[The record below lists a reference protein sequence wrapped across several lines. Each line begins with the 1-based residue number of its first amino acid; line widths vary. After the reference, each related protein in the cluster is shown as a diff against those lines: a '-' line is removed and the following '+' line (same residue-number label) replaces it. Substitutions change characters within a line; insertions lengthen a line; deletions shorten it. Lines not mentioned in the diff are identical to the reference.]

1 MRLPLRTKD
10 FRRVEEVKRRDPVE
24 LSERLEKERVMTEIL
39 ARHEGSMELWPT
51 QALALYEAAENQG
64 LLGSIGVGHGKTLIS
79 LLAGTVIPCDRPLLL
94 VPAALKKV
102 TIAERLPE
110 IKKHWRVRDDLRIES
125 YHALSNKYELLQ
137 EYAPDLII
145 ADECHKLANRTS
157 ARTRRLLRYFRDNP
171 KTKFVGLSGTITRKS
186 LKDYWHLL
194 IAALKEN
201 SPVPLKYQEMMDWAT
216 ALDDGINDWERPPPG
231 ALKRFTPHD
240 KATLGGFSRQEL
252 LAECR
257 TGYRNRLIETPGV
270 IATQQTGIGAS
281 LVINK
286 RSVELSDEI
295 KESLEE
301 LRRNWVTPHGE
312 EVTDAVDYWRKA
324 RELSQG
330 FYYRWEWNGP
340 ADQEWLVA
348 RSAWRSFVRRT
359 TRQDKKRD
367 TELRVVQACESGEIY
382 SPEFAIWQA
391 LKDRASPVTT
401 AEWVCDS
408 FLQDAISQAK
418 DKDILIWFE
427 QKAVGERLEELTAWP
442 LFSGDGSGLEK
453 QLGKGGPVL
462 ASVRSHGVGANLQK
476 YCQNLVLSPSPS
488 GATWEQLLGRTHR
501 PGQQADEVEVVVY
514 QHSPEFREALEKA
527 RANSE
532 YIEASTWQ
540 RQKLNF
546 ATIVQGD

>member
-24 LSERLEKERVMTEIL
+24 LSERLEKEKIMTDIL

-51 QALALYEAAENQG
+51 QAFALYEAAENQG
-64 LLGSIGVGHGKTLIS
+64 LLGSIGVGYGKTLIS
-79 LLAGTVIPCDRPLLL
+79 LLAATVIPANRPLLL

-102 TIAERLPE
+102 TLAERLPE
-110 IKKHWRVRDDLRIES
+110 LKKHWRIRDDLRIES

-145 ADECHKLANRTS
+145 ADECHKLSNRTS
-157 ARTRRLLRYFRDNP
+157 ARTRRLLRYLRDKP
-171 KTKFVGLSGTITRKS
+171 DTKFVGLSGTITRKS

-194 IAALKEN
+194 TAALKEN
-201 SPVPLKYQEMMDWAT
+201 SPVPLKYQEMMDWALS
-216 ALDDGINDWERPPPG
+216 LDDGINDWERPPPG
-231 ALKRFTPHD
+231 ALKRFTPYD
-240 KATLGGFSRQEL
+240 KVELGKMTREEL
-252 LAECR
+252 LEVCR
-257 TGYRNRLIETPGV
+257 EGYRKRLIETPGV

-286 RSVELSDEI
+286 RSVEVSEEI
-295 KESLEE
+295 NKALED
-301 LRRNWVTPHGE
+301 LRSNWTTPHGE

-330 FYYRWEWNGP
+330 FYYRWEWDGP
-340 ADQEWLVA
+340 VDQEWLDA

-359 TRQDKKRD
+359 TQRDKKRD
-367 TELRVVQACESGEIY
+367 TELRVVQACENDEIY
-382 SPEFAIWQA
+382 SPEFVVWQA
-391 LKDRASPVTT
+391 LKDRANPVTV

-408 FLQDAISQAK
+408 FLQDAIKQAK
-418 DKDILIWFE
+418 DKDILVWFE
-427 QKAVGERLEELTAWP
+427 QKAVGERLEKLTGWP
-442 LFSGDGSGLEK
+442 LFSGDGVGLEK
-453 QLGKGGPVL
+453 QLEKGGPIL

-488 GATWEQLLGRTHR
+488 GSTWEQLLGRTHR
-501 PGQQADEVEVVVY
+501 PGQEADEVEVIVY
-514 QHSPEFREALEKA
+514 QHSPEFCEALEKA
-527 RANSE
+527 RTNSE

-546 ATIVQGD
+546 ATIV